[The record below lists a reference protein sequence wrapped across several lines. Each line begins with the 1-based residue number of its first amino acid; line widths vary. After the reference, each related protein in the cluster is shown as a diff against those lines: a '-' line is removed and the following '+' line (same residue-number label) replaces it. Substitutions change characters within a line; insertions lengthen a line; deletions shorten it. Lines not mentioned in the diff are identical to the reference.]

1 MSNHSLPDTAWT
13 PCLGPQLARS
23 TELAGFQLLDSSAR
37 LNVYSQIERDLDDW
51 FKTRLPVYAE
61 MIRRLAAQHTSD
73 SRTDTNDPP
82 AIDHSLYAAGGAEAP
97 TAVESPRSGEP
108 VEDAG
113 ASTPVASSANPLD
126 EEAARRRR
134 AEKAP
139 YDPLAQARSD
149 VARVMA
155 GQGVG
160 DPATRDER
168 TEHIARELAGTPV
181 YSGRPSPWT
190 SDYWRGQTAAAR
202 ASLARLPHREDH
214 AWLLARASGIV
225 AHATGQ
231 QAVNL
236 DALTPSQEPHREV
249 LEVMVTLV
257 AEEAHRHSEAVGRAL
272 ARDLTRYF
280 HTPGNTLF
288 TPASRTPEGLPEDSL
303 DVLAQDR
310 PDPEN
315 TFAEALRSEPLLRDL
330 DPAMVGEALRILD
343 GELPRRVVIGAEGAA
358 ERRQL
363 HHDIRRVAEQLRDIG
378 PAAART
384 AARHIAHDHPATV
397 LPEGLEERV
406 TDVYNALP
414 KPSDAPTEVSRRLIE
429 AALGKLTGT
438 SRQPLPHLA
447 EQVAR
452 TIAYRTPGRLPAGAI
467 GLEIEMETRL
477 SSPDELRHGMKLVEN
492 QFLTLTVEKVSP
504 TDPPIL
510 EFVSKPLAVF
520 LGEFGR
526 DDRPDADDFF
536 ANFEGMVDRIRP
548 KVLVS
553 DLFAGYGEISELARR
568 VTVESTA
575 QKYHPQVT
583 VGTPLVALNDLLR
596 ALWMIG
602 RNSPNNLAMG
612 AAIDYA
618 TDVARSFYQQRTGEI
633 LPRVAV
639 EGMPDPDFRIVR
651 GYAALIFIQA
661 MAPVRLAAERQKLV
675 SLYRP
680 WPKSFMNVALRHDP
694 SVVREELPADVQDFF
709 DTQGSG
715 LIAEF
720 ASYARRLS
728 PEILD
733 PLQVENSWTVE
744 VYLENAFLKSPRY
757 HASQKH
763 MAISTTFASVDRS
776 EHLRVSG
783 EEEIA
788 YVLLELRAYP
798 EYTERS
804 DLRRV
809 FEDAREA
816 TLDIA
821 LRAMGNYEPYIPEY
835 NAQTPLRE
843 IESMLHNARY
853 LKTAASAM
861 FDTEDMPRLNRL
873 WAEELVWIVNDRS
886 PEDESSIEQ
895 RLEQVSTDAQ
905 DFLNDLYT
913 VAGQIQLNAR
923 HRGLRSTESED
934 WKAVAVTIRQVENL
948 QSVYP
953 LSLFP
958 RLAPEKS
965 LDSILRE
972 WTRTSS
978 RSPFSMR
985 SNTVKPIDAAVKDS
999 VKKPQDADRLRT
1011 VLIRIEEWRRT
1022 RAERDRDSV
1031 GETYIRQLE
1040 RRALRELVGSEVAG
1054 QDVSSVASLVPSDTS
1069 GMPDARHPLPAEVM
1083 EEPLRPEQWRHRR
1096 SAGAPAVVSTERFF
1110 PMLSSTAEAVTTA
1123 PGGGLRFSP
1132 AGSNVLI
1139 RAEVRRIQADDG
1151 RWVRDIMLRLPVR
1164 TGEGFSQEDILPFQ
1178 AQVNDLLNQHLNRGF
1193 PLPRSQDQLHIEVV
1207 LRDEPTHEEA
1217 IELSRRTEPG
1227 GSDQLHIRLHTEVRS
1242 ADPGL
1247 SERNSALDRATVLH
1261 EFLHY
1266 AGLGDHGTVP
1276 GSVFRHLATQVD
1288 AYGAMT
1294 GNRDLTGD
1302 VVPAHYLDAIER
1314 VSESGPALPELG
1326 LDSGSRPQEDRT
1338 GVKRTRAGLIS
1349 FLDEPR
1355 AVPSSGGGGARG
1367 SGEENSGLSRAR
1379 TRTAPHTKQ
1388 KPPSRDSHA
1397 TRMRAAGDG
1406 ESLSPATF
1414 TMAEL
1419 TGFEGEDLAR
1429 LLASDAGR
1437 ADRRSVMETAVQ
1449 QGIGTIRKYVDD
1461 QAPWVALPDV
1471 TLHVVVPADHVSVWM
1486 ELVQQLVNRLDHS
1499 IVAKLQ
1505 TGPVTVCPP
1514 EG

>member
-113 ASTPVASSANPLD
+113 ASTPVASSANLLD

-139 YDPLAQARSD
+139 YDPLVQARSD

-202 ASLARLPHREDH
+202 ASLARLPHREDY

-225 AHATGQ
+225 AQATGQ

-280 HTPGNTLF
+280 HTPGNALF

-330 DPAMVGEALRILD
+330 DPAVVGEALRILD

-467 GLEIEMETRL
+467 GLEIEMETHL

-548 KVLVS
+548 KMLVS

-568 VTVESTA
+568 VTVESTV

-783 EEEIA
+783 KRKSRMFCLSSEHTPSTRKG
-788 YVLLELRAYP
+788 VTFV
-798 EYTERS
+798 EYS
-804 DLRRV
+804 K
-809 FEDAREA
+809 
-816 TLDIA
+816 
-821 LRAMGNYEPYIPEY
+821 
-835 NAQTPLRE
+835 TP
-843 IESMLHNARY
+843 A
-853 LKTAASAM
+853 
-861 FDTEDMPRLNRL
+861 
-873 WAEELVWIVNDRS
+873 
-886 PEDESSIEQ
+886 
-895 RLEQVSTDAQ
+895 
-905 DFLNDLYT
+905 
-913 VAGQIQLNAR
+913 
-923 HRGLRSTESED
+923 
-934 WKAVAVTIRQVENL
+934 
-948 QSVYP
+948 
-953 LSLFP
+953 
-958 RLAPEKS
+958 
-965 LDSILRE
+965 
-972 WTRTSS
+972 
-978 RSPFSMR
+978 
-985 SNTVKPIDAAVKDS
+985 
-999 VKKPQDADRLRT
+999 RLRWT
-1011 VLIRIEEWRRT
+1011 
-1022 RAERDRDSV
+1022 
-1031 GETYIRQLE
+1031 
-1040 RRALRELVGSEVAG
+1040 
-1054 QDVSSVASLVPSDTS
+1054 
-1069 GMPDARHPLPAEVM
+1069 
-1083 EEPLRPEQWRHRR
+1083 
-1096 SAGAPAVVSTERFF
+1096 
-1110 PMLSSTAEAVTTA
+1110 
-1123 PGGGLRFSP
+1123 
-1132 AGSNVLI
+1132 
-1139 RAEVRRIQADDG
+1139 
-1151 RWVRDIMLRLPVR
+1151 
-1164 TGEGFSQEDILPFQ
+1164 
-1178 AQVNDLLNQHLNRGF
+1178 
-1193 PLPRSQDQLHIEVV
+1193 
-1207 LRDEPTHEEA
+1207 
-1217 IELSRRTEPG
+1217 
-1227 GSDQLHIRLHTEVRS
+1227 
-1242 ADPGL
+1242 
-1247 SERNSALDRATVLH
+1247 
-1261 EFLHY
+1261 
-1266 AGLGDHGTVP
+1266 
-1276 GSVFRHLATQVD
+1276 
-1288 AYGAMT
+1288 
-1294 GNRDLTGD
+1294 
-1302 VVPAHYLDAIER
+1302 
-1314 VSESGPALPELG
+1314 
-1326 LDSGSRPQEDRT
+1326 
-1338 GVKRTRAGLIS
+1338 
-1349 FLDEPR
+1349 
-1355 AVPSSGGGGARG
+1355 
-1367 SGEENSGLSRAR
+1367 
-1379 TRTAPHTKQ
+1379 
-1388 KPPSRDSHA
+1388 
-1397 TRMRAAGDG
+1397 
-1406 ESLSPATF
+1406 
-1414 TMAEL
+1414 
-1419 TGFEGEDLAR
+1419 
-1429 LLASDAGR
+1429 
-1437 ADRRSVMETAVQ
+1437 
-1449 QGIGTIRKYVDD
+1449 
-1461 QAPWVALPDV
+1461 
-1471 TLHVVVPADHVSVWM
+1471 
-1486 ELVQQLVNRLDHS
+1486 
-1499 IVAKLQ
+1499 
-1505 TGPVTVCPP
+1505 
-1514 EG
+1514 